1 MCLLYA
7 FCMPNKNLW
16 KEVNVSPLL
25 FSRGFTE
32 CADALR
38 QKFYGKEGLP
48 LMKFYCKHWA
58 RILKSGGNYGFTQK
72 VSALQL

>member
-38 QKFYGKEGLP
+38 QKFYGKEGFTP
-48 LMKFYCKHWA
+48 DRYCYKHWA
-58 RILKSGGNYGFTQK
+58 RIS
-72 VSALQL
+72 